1 MGQTAEKKFKKNKMN
16 KLIKLRKYIKIYKLD
31 GYLVPKNDE
40 YFNEYV
46 SQSNERLKFISNFSG
61 SAGFAIILKNKNY
74 LFVDGRYTIQAKI
87 QSGRNFTIN
96 TMPQKLPKDVLKTK
110 KKLKIG
116 FDPKLHNA
124 RQINFL
130 FNIKNIILKPINENL
145 IDIIWSNR
153 PKDLIKP
160 FFSLSK
166 KDSGQ
171 SAKEKIIKVKNDLIK
186 NKADY
191 LLVTAP
197 ENVAWILNIR
207 GCDSAFSPIP
217 NARLLISSSGD
228 IDLFSQI
235 KKVTKIKKIFSKK
248 VKFHDEDKIEK
259 KLRSLWKNNIWL
271 DSLSCSFLY
280 KNLLIKKN
288 KIIEK
293 IDPIY
298 SLKSIKNHTEIKN
311 MKKSHMIDGIALT
324 KFLFWLKKN
333 FRRKKITEI
342 SAQEKLENFRKMNK
356 TYKFPS
362 FSTISGSGPNSA
374 IIHYKASPK
383 SNRTLK
389 KGDLYLIDSG
399 GQYSFGTTDVTRTI
413 SLDNESNFIKE
424 IYTRVLKG
432 HIAVSN
438 HKYKKNSKGSDVDK
452 DARKYLKKIKLDY
465 PHGTGHGVGYFL
477 NVHEGPQSFSKN
489 NKVNLIPGMIISNE
503 PGYYKEGHFGI
514 RIENLIYIKKNKF
527 EELTLAPID
536 KNLIK
541 KNMLNKKEIDW
552 LNKYHVKV
560 KKNLFKFMNRDE
572 KANLIDACSPV

>member
-1 MGQTAEKKFKKNKMN
+1 MGQVTKKKVKKNKMM
-16 KLIKLRKYIKIYKLD
+16 KLTKLRKFLKIYKLD

-46 SQSNERLKFISNFSG
+46 SQSSDRLKFISNFSG

-74 LFVDGRYTIQAKI
+74 LFVDGRYTIQARI
-87 QSGRNFTIN
+87 QSGKNFTII
-96 TMPQKLPKDVLKTK
+96 TIPHKFPKDVLKTK

-116 FDPKLHNA
+116 FDPKLHSEK
-124 RQINFL
+124 QINFL
-130 FNIKNIILKPINENL
+130 FNIKNIILKPINRNL
-145 IDIIWSNR
+145 IDIIWSKK

-166 KDSGQ
+166 KDVGQ
-171 SAKEKIIKVKNDLIK
+171 SSQEKITKVKNILLK
-186 NKADY
+186 NNADY

-207 GCDSAFSPIP
+207 GYDSAFSPLT
-217 NARLLISSSGD
+217 NARLLINSKGD
-228 IDLFSQI
+228 INLFSQL
-235 KKVTKIKKIFSKK
+235 KKIIKIKKNFSKK
-248 VKFHDEDKIEK
+248 IEFHDEGKIEK
-259 KLRSLWKNNIWL
+259 KLSNLCKNNIWL
-271 DSLSCSFLY
+271 DSLSCSIHY
-280 KNLLIKKN
+280 KNLLRKRNRIM
-288 KIIEK
+288 EK

-298 SLKSIKNHTEIKN
+298 FLKSIKNPTEIKN
-311 MKKSHMIDGIALT
+311 MKKSHMIDGVALT

-342 SAQEKLENFRKMNK
+342 SAQEKLESFRKMNK

-362 FSTISGSGPNSA
+362 FSTISGTGPNSA
-374 IIHYKASPK
+374 IIHYKASVK

-389 KGDLYLIDSG
+389 KGDLYLVDSG

-413 SLDNESNFIKE
+413 SLDNNSNFIKE

-432 HIAVSN
+432 HIAVSD
-438 HKYKKNSKGSDVDK
+438 YKIRKNSKGSDIDRN
-452 DARKYLKKIKLDY
+452 ARKSLKKAKLDY

-489 NKVNLIPGMIISNE
+489 NKVNLKPGMIISNE
-503 PGYYKEGHFGI
+503 PGYYKEGRFGI

-527 EELTLAPID
+527 EELTMAPIE

-541 KNMLNKKEIDW
+541 KKMLNKKEIVW
-552 LNKYHVKV
+552 LNKYHTKV
-560 KKNLFKFMNRDE
+560 KKNLFKFMNLEE